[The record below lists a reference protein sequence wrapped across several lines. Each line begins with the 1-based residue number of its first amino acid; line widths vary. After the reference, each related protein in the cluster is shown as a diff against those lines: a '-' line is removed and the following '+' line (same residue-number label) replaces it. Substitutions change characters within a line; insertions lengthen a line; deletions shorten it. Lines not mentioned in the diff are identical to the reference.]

1 MAAATD
7 EKKPVKPWHEV
18 LGVDAPAPQTFQN
31 ILCVLKPDF
40 ALYEGKQLEGLYEVV
55 AIPQTDY

>member
-18 LGVDAPAPQTFQN
+18 LGVGPPAPQTFQN

-40 ALYEGKQLEGLYEVV
+40 ALYEDGQPDGLYQVV
-55 AIPQTDY
+55 TIPHTDY